1 MQILLKTALSVAVIL
16 AATAISRRVPSTAG
30 LIGVMPLVGALML
43 VWVYIENRGDP
54 RIMQD
59 FTKGAIW
66 GILPTILFYLV
77 ALFCFRR
84 QYPLSIAL
92 CSGFA
97 AWLGAALLHQ
107 WFLK

>member
-1 MQILLKTALSVAVIL
+1 MQILLKIVLSVAIIL
-16 AATAISRRVPSTAG
+16 AATGISRRLPSTAG
-30 LIGVMPLVGALML
+30 LIGVMPLVGALVL
-43 VWVYIENRGDP
+43 VWVYVENKGDP

-84 QYPLSIAL
+84 QFPLSIVL
-92 CSGFA
+92 CTSFAVWFA
-97 AWLGAALLHQ
+97 AAFLHQ
-107 WFLK
+107 WLLK